1 MDTVSTGGGLSP
13 DSVRTLY
20 SNESHCDV
28 SSVDSVRLL
37 NLSETETELLRND
50 WDSSLK
56 VLKF

>member
-1 MDTVSTGGGLSP
+1 MDSVQQGGDLSL
-13 DSVRTLY
+13 DNVRTLY